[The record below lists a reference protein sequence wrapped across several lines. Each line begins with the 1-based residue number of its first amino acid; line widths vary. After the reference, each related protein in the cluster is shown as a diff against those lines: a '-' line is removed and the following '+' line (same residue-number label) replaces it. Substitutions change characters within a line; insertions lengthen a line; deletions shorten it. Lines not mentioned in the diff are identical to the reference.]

1 MNRITEKDCHG
12 NCRLKRELTQED
24 INYIWKIE
32 RILES
37 YEVEA
42 NDLENIIID
51 GMEYREEENRA
62 PKNVYTHLKN
72 FVEEFKQFYEI
83 GE

>member
-1 MNRITEKDCHG
+1 MGRITEKDCHG
-12 NCRLKRELTQED
+12 KCRLKRELTQED

-62 PKNVYTHLKN
+62 SKNVYSQLKN
-72 FVEEFKQFYEI
+72 FIEEFKQLYGI